1 MMKAEVKRKT
11 EKEEYWFRE
20 GCFITEIA
28 NDESDSVVSIA
39 RARVKPGF
47 TTAWHMLDGV
57 VERYI
62 IASGN
67 GRVEV
72 GERAPEVVEAGD
84 VVRIPENTRQRITNS
99 GDDDLIFYAVCSPP
113 FRSGCYVA
121 LEEKGK

>member
-28 NDESDSVVSIA
+28 NDEGDSVVSIA
-39 RARVKPGF
+39 RARVRPGS
-47 TTAWHMLDGV
+47 TTAWHILDGV

-62 IASGN
+62 IVTGSGK
-67 GRVEV
+67 VEV
-72 GERAPEVVEAGD
+72 GEGVPEIVEAGD

-113 FRSGCYVA
+113 FSSECYVS
-121 LEEKGK
+121 LEEKGE